1 MRLLENVML
10 VDDDAYT
17 NLYNKIVLQEENV
30 SKNILVFDNGP
41 DALDYLKTGDAV
53 DLLLLD
59 INMPLMNGWQFLE
72 HYEQLVEKRKVRA
85 FVVMLTASAN
95 DDDRIKAERLAS
107 VRAFMNKPLD
117 SETIKEIVGLFE

>member
-1 MRLLENVML
+1 MRLLKNVML

-17 NLYNKIVLQEENV
+17 NLYNKIVLQEEKV
-30 SKNILVFDNGP
+30 SENILVFDNGP

-59 INMPLMNGWQFLE
+59 INMPVMNGWQFLE
-72 HYEQLVEKRKVRA
+72 HYDELDEKRKVRA

-95 DDDRIKAERLAS
+95 DDDRKKAERLAS
-107 VRAFMNKPLD
+107 VKAFINKPLD
-117 SETIKEIVGLFE
+117 SETIREIKRLFD